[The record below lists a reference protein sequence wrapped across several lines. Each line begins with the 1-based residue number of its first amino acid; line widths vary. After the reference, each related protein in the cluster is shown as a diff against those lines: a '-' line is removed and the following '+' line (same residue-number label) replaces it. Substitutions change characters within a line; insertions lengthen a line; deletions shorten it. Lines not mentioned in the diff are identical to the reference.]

1 MPWEPWT
8 VNVKVRLGS
17 LWTTYLAYISI
28 DLSFCTIHTCCFI
41 FTNTHFIA
49 NVPDVLRWCVLTSGE
64 QQKCAGMGVAF
75 QSKGL
80 TPEIRCVYGDSVTD
94 CMKRIKVNV
103 SHWSGFGIIDQSILA
118 ETIKTWSSWQY
129 VRGSRSDVHRQ
140 LMLWHVQRDKP
151 ISKGATIL
159 NSVHNILL
167 HWFFISEVT
176 LRSVLFIS
184 M

>member
-103 SHWSGFGIIDQSILA
+103 GLDL
-118 ETIKTWSSWQY
+118 ESSTKVFWLK
-129 VRGSRSDVHRQ
+129 Q
-140 LMLWHVQRDKP
+140 LKLEAADNMSEAHVQMSTVNWCCDMYKETNQYLKAP
-151 ISKGATIL
+151 PSWIVYTTL
-159 NSVHNILL
+159 QHM